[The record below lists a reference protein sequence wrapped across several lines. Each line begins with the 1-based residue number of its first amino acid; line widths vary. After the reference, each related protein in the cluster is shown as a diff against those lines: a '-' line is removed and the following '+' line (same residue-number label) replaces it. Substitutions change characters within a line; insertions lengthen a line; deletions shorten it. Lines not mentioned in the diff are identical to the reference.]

1 MRYIRCINYVARV
14 LLLRLGARLKTHLV
28 DSFYNITLYLKKV
41 YLVYTVNASTG
52 TKSRLNFLSNTS
64 HLGHDKSITKFH
76 LKIRIFIIY
85 KRIQI
90 GALQHFNAV
99 KRK

>member
-1 MRYIRCINYVARV
+1 MHQQAQ
-14 LLLRLGARLKTHLV
+14 K
-28 DSFYNITLYLKKV
+28 SFEI
-41 YLVYTVNASTG
+41 
-52 TKSRLNFLSNTS
+52 FFSNTR
-64 HLGHDKSITKFH
+64 HLGHNKSITKFH

>member
-1 MRYIRCINYVARV
+1 M
-14 LLLRLGARLKTHLV
+14 LRASCCFVWGAILNTSLV

-41 YLVYTVNASTG
+41 YLVDTVNASTG
-52 TKSRLNFLSNTS
+52 TKSRLNFFSNTS

-85 KRIQI
+85 KRMQI
-90 GALQHFNAV
+90 GAL